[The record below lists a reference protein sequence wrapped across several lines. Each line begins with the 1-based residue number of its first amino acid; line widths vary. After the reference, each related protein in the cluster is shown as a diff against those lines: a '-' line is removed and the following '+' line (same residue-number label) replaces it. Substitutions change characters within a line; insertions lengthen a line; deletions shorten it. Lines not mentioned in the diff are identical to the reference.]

1 MFNVEINNLGLVEMD
16 SKEMKNINGG
26 ISPVLA
32 AFLVAVAWSAWE
44 NVGDIRDGWSDGGK
58 GKPRY

>member
-32 AFLVAVAWSAWE
+32 AFLVAVA
-44 NVGDIRDGWSDGGK
+44 
-58 GKPRY
+58 